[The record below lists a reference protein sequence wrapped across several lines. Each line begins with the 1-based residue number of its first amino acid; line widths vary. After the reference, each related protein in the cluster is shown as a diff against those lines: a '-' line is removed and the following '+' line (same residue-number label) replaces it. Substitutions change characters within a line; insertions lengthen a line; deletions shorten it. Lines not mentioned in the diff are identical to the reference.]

1 MKRKALKQL
10 FTPVVHERYFCTLDY
25 IINCLFYAEIIATSF
40 LLPSITFESALAQTE
55 MSMQKDGNNNN
66 LNNNTITYS
75 YNIYNNNNTQ
85 EAPTRLHNSSV
96 SYYDNTTGYLVYPEL
111 ANNTQQQQELMPAVI
126 MIHEWWGLN
135 EHIKNQAD
143 ILAKEGYVV
152 LAVDLYRGEVATDFN
167 RAMELTSS
175 VRNNSASAID
185 NLQSAVNYVK
195 SLEMVDGSKIA
206 SLGWCFGGDWSLQ
219 LALNSSENPLAA
231 TIVYYG
237 RPVTAETASLS
248 SISWPIL
255 GIFGDQ
261 DQAIP
266 VESVKQF
273 TSALNASGITNEIYL
288 YEGIGHTFANPSGD
302 NYAPKETAD
311 AWQKTIGFLRT
322 YL

>member
-1 MKRKALKQL
+1 MKSISSALTISL
-10 FTPVVHERYFCTLDY
+10 ITFFMLETTAV
-25 IINCLFYAEIIATSF
+25 SF
-40 LLPSITFESALAQTE
+40 LLPSITFEPALAQTE
-55 MSMQKDGNNNN
+55 ALTQEDENNSNN
-66 LNNNTITYS
+66 LDNNTIAYS
-75 YNIYNNNNTQ
+75 YNVYSNNNTQ
-85 EAPTRLHNSSV
+85 QPPTRLHNSSV

-111 ANNTQQQQELMPAVI
+111 ANNTQQQQQEPMPAVI

-152 LAVDLYRGEVATDFN
+152 LAVDLYRGEVAADSN

-195 SLEMVDGSKIA
+195 SLEMVDGSRIA

-237 RPVTAETASLS
+237 RPVTDTASLS

-273 TSALNASGITNEIYL
+273 TSALNASGVTNEIYL
-288 YEGIGHTFANPSGD
+288 YEGVGHAFANPSGD

>member
-1 MKRKALKQL
+1 MNSISGLPTISLITFIMLDMITASL
-10 FTPVVHERYFCTLDY
+10 F
-25 IINCLFYAEIIATSF
+25 LF
-40 LLPSITFESALAQTE
+40 PSITFESVLAQTE
-55 MSMQKDGNNNN
+55 ISIQEDGNNNN
-66 LNNNTITYS
+66 NLGNNTITYS
-75 YNIYNNNNTQ
+75 YNIYNNNNNTQ
-85 EAPTRLHNSSV
+85 EASTRLHNSSV
-96 SYYDNTTGYLVYPEL
+96 IYYDNTTTGYLVYPEL
-111 ANNTQQQQELMPAVI
+111 ADNTQQQEPMPAVI

-152 LAVDLYRGEVATDFN
+152 LAVDLYQGEVATTSD
-167 RAMELTSS
+167 RSRELSSS
-175 VRNNSASAID
+175 VRSNPASAIE

-195 SLEMVDGSKIA
+195 SLEMVDGNRIA

-231 TIVYYG
+231 TIIYYG
-237 RPVTAETASLS
+237 RPVTNTASLS
-248 SISWPIL
+248 SITWPIL

-273 TSALNASGITNEIYL
+273 ASALNASGVTNDIYL
-288 YEGIGHTFANPSGD
+288 YEGVGHAFANPSGD

-322 YL
+322 HL

>member
-1 MKRKALKQL
+1 MNGISATSLTVSLITL
-10 FTPVVHERYFCTLDY
+10 FMLEMT
-25 IINCLFYAEIIATSF
+25 AASF
-40 LLPSITFESALAQTE
+40 LLPSIIFEPALAQTE
-55 MSMQKDGNNNN
+55 MSIQENGNNN
-66 LNNNTITYS
+66 LSNNTITYS
-75 YNIYNNNNTQ
+75 YNIYSNNNTQ
-85 EAPTRLHNSSV
+85 EASTRLHNSSV
-96 SYYDNTTGYLVYPEL
+96 IYYDNTTGYLVYPEL
-111 ANNTQQQQELMPAVI
+111 ANNTQQQEPMPAVI
-126 MIHEWWGLN
+126 MIHEWLGLN

-143 ILAKEGYVV
+143 LLAKEGYVV
-152 LAVDLYRGEVATDFN
+152 LAVDLYRGEVATDSN
-167 RAMELTSS
+167 RAMALASS
-175 VRNNSASAID
+175 VRNNSTSAID

-195 SLEMVDGSKIA
+195 SLEMVDGSRIA

-231 TIVYYG
+231 TIIYYG
-237 RPVTAETASLS
+237 RPVTDTASLS

-261 DQAIP
+261 DQAIT

-273 TSALNASGITNEIYL
+273 ASALNASGITNDIYL
-288 YEGIGHTFANPSGD
+288 YEGVGHAFANPSLD

>member
-1 MKRKALKQL
+1 MLETTA
-10 FTPVVHERYFCTLDY
+10 V
-25 IINCLFYAEIIATSF
+25 SF
-40 LLPSITFESALAQTE
+40 LLPSITFEPALAQTE
-55 MSMQKDGNNNN
+55 ASTQEDENNSNNLGNN
-66 LNNNTITYS
+66 TVAYS
-75 YNIYNNNNTQ
+75 YNIYSNNNTQ

-111 ANNTQQQQELMPAVI
+111 DNNTQQQQQQQEPMPAVI

-152 LAVDLYRGEVATDFN
+152 LAVDLYRGEVAADSN
-167 RAMELTSS
+167 RARELTSS

-195 SLEMVDGSKIA
+195 SLEMVDGSRIA

-237 RPVTAETASLS
+237 RPVTDTASLS

-261 DQAIP
+261 DQAIS

-273 TSALNASGITNEIYL
+273 ASALNASGITNEIYL
-288 YEGIGHTFANPSGD
+288 YEGVGHAFANPSGD

-311 AWQKTIGFLRT
+311 AWQKTIGFLKQ

>member
-1 MKRKALKQL
+1 MKSISSALTISL
-10 FTPVVHERYFCTLDY
+10 ITFFMLETTAV
-25 IINCLFYAEIIATSF
+25 SF
-40 LLPSITFESALAQTE
+40 LLPSITFEPALAQTE
-55 MSMQKDGNNNN
+55 ASTQEDENNSNN
-66 LNNNTITYS
+66 LDNNTIAYS
-75 YNIYNNNNTQ
+75 YNIYSNNNTQ
-85 EAPTRLHNSSV
+85 QAPTRLHNSSV

-111 ANNTQQQQELMPAVI
+111 ANNTQQQQQQEPMPAVI

-143 ILAKEGYVV
+143 TLAKEGYVV
-152 LAVDLYRGEVATDFN
+152 LAVDLYRGEVAADSN

-195 SLEMVDGSKIA
+195 SLEMVDGSRIA

-237 RPVTAETASLS
+237 RPVTDTASLS

-273 TSALNASGITNEIYL
+273 TSALNASGVTNEIYL
-288 YEGIGHTFANPSGD
+288 YEGVGHAFANPSGD

>member
-1 MKRKALKQL
+1 MKSISSAL
-10 FTPVVHERYFCTLDY
+10 
-25 IINCLFYAEIIATSF
+25 IISLITFFMLGTTAVSF
-40 LLPSITFESALAQTE
+40 LLPSITFEPALAQTE
-55 MSMQKDGNNNN
+55 ASTQEDENNSNN
-66 LNNNTITYS
+66 LDNNTIAYS
-75 YNIYNNNNTQ
+75 YNIYSNNNTQ
-85 EAPTRLHNSSV
+85 QAPTRLHNSSV

-111 ANNTQQQQELMPAVI
+111 ANNTQQQQQQEPMPAVI

-152 LAVDLYRGEVATDFN
+152 LAVDLYRGEVAADSN

-195 SLEMVDGSKIA
+195 SLEMVDGSRIA

-237 RPVTAETASLS
+237 RPVTDTASLS

-273 TSALNASGITNEIYL
+273 TSALNASGVTNEIYL
-288 YEGIGHTFANPSGD
+288 YEGVGHAFANPSGD

>member
-1 MKRKALKQL
+1 MKHISSPLTPLLIAIFALGM
-10 FTPVVHERYFCTLDY
+10 TSS
-25 IINCLFYAEIIATSF
+25 SF
-40 LLPSITFESALAQTE
+40 LPTFSSGSAIGQT
-55 MSMQKDGNNNN
+55 QTPTQDGINNNGNTLGNNN
-66 LNNNTITYS
+66 TVAYS
-75 YNIYNNNNTQ
+75 FNIYNNSNSQ
-85 EAPTRLHNSSV
+85 ESQIRLQNSSV
-96 SYYDNTTGYLVYPEL
+96 NYYGNNNSTGYLVYPVL
-111 ANNTQQQQELMPAVI
+111 ANNTQQQLPAVI

-135 EHIKNQAD
+135 EYIKNQAD

-152 LAVDLYRGEVATDFN
+152 LAVDLYQGEVATTSD
-167 RAMELTSS
+167 RSRELSSS
-175 VRNNSASAID
+175 VRNNPAPAID

-195 SLEMVDGSKIA
+195 SLEIVDDSKVA

-231 TIVYYG
+231 TIIYYG
-237 RPVTAETASLS
+237 RPVTDIASLS

-273 TSALNASGITNEIYL
+273 ASALNASGITNEIYL
-288 YEGIGHTFANPSGD
+288 YEGVGHAFANPSGD

-311 AWQKTIGFLRT
+311 AWQKTIGFLGE

>member
-1 MKRKALKQL
+1 MKSISSALTISL
-10 FTPVVHERYFCTLDY
+10 ITFFMLETTAV
-25 IINCLFYAEIIATSF
+25 SF
-40 LLPSITFESALAQTE
+40 LLPSITFEPALAQTE
-55 MSMQKDGNNNN
+55 ASTQEDENNSNN
-66 LNNNTITYS
+66 LDNNTIAYS
-75 YNIYNNNNTQ
+75 YNIYSNNNTQ
-85 EAPTRLHNSSV
+85 QAPTRLHNSSV

-111 ANNTQQQQELMPAVI
+111 ANNTQQQQQQQQQQEPMPAVI
-126 MIHEWWGLN
+126 MIHEWLGLN

-152 LAVDLYRGEVATDFN
+152 LAVDLYRGEVAADSN

-195 SLEMVDGSKIA
+195 SLEMVDGSRIA

-237 RPVTAETASLS
+237 RPVTDTASLS

-273 TSALNASGITNEIYL
+273 TSALNASGVTNEIYL
-288 YEGIGHTFANPSGD
+288 YEGVGHAFANPSGD

>member
-1 MKRKALKQL
+1 MNGISA
-10 FTPVVHERYFCTLDY
+10 TPLTISLITFFMLEVT
-25 IINCLFYAEIIATSF
+25 AASF
-40 LLPSITFESALAQTE
+40 LLSSITFEPALAQTE
-55 MSMQKDGNNNN
+55 MSIQEDGNNN
-66 LNNNTITYS
+66 LGNNTITYS
-75 YNIYNNNNTQ
+75 YNIYSNNNTQ
-85 EAPTRLHNSSV
+85 EASTRLHNSSV
-96 SYYDNTTGYLVYPEL
+96 IYYDNTTGYLVYPEL
-111 ANNTQQQQELMPAVI
+111 ANNTQQQQQEPMPAVI
-126 MIHEWWGLN
+126 MIHEWFGLN
-135 EHIKNQAD
+135 EHIRNQAD

-152 LAVDLYRGEVATDFN
+152 LAVDLYRGEVAADSN
-167 RAMELTSS
+167 RAMELASS
-175 VRNNSASAID
+175 VRDDSASAID

-195 SLEMVDGSKIA
+195 SLEMVDGSRIA

-237 RPVTAETASLS
+237 RPVTDTTSLS

-273 TSALNASGITNEIYL
+273 ASALNASGITNDIYL
-288 YEGIGHTFANPSGD
+288 YEGVGHAFANPSGD

-311 AWQKTIGFLRT
+311 AWQKTIGFLKT

>member
-1 MKRKALKQL
+1 MKSISSALTISL
-10 FTPVVHERYFCTLDY
+10 ITFFMLETTAV
-25 IINCLFYAEIIATSF
+25 SF
-40 LLPSITFESALAQTE
+40 LLPSITFEPALAQTE
-55 MSMQKDGNNNN
+55 ASTQEDENNSNN
-66 LNNNTITYS
+66 LDNNTIAYS
-75 YNIYNNNNTQ
+75 YNIYNNNTQ
-85 EAPTRLHNSSV
+85 QAPTRLHNSSV

-111 ANNTQQQQELMPAVI
+111 ANNTQQQQEPMPAVI

-152 LAVDLYRGEVATDFN
+152 LAVDLYRGEVAADSN

-195 SLEMVDGSKIA
+195 SLEMVDGSRIA

-237 RPVTAETASLS
+237 RPVTDTASLS

-273 TSALNASGITNEIYL
+273 TSALNASGVTNEIYL
-288 YEGIGHTFANPSGD
+288 YEGVGHAFANPSGD

>member
-1 MKRKALKQL
+1 MNSISSLLTISLITFFMLETTA
-10 FTPVVHERYFCTLDY
+10 V
-25 IINCLFYAEIIATSF
+25 SF
-40 LLPSITFESALAQTE
+40 LLPSITFDPALAQTE
-55 MSMQKDGNNNN
+55 ASTQGDENNSNN
-66 LNNNTITYS
+66 LDNNTIAYS
-75 YNIYNNNNTQ
+75 YNIYRNNNTQ
-85 EAPTRLHNSSV
+85 QAPTRLHNSSV

-111 ANNTQQQQELMPAVI
+111 ANNTQQQQRQEPMPAVI

-152 LAVDLYRGEVATDFN
+152 LAVDLYRGEVAADSN

-195 SLEMVDGSKIA
+195 SLEMVDGSRIA

-237 RPVTAETASLS
+237 RPVTDTPSLS

-261 DQAIP
+261 DQAIT

-273 TSALNASGITNEIYL
+273 TSALNASGVTNEIYL
-288 YEGIGHTFANPSGD
+288 YEGVGHAFANPSGD

>member
-1 MKRKALKQL
+1 MLETTA
-10 FTPVVHERYFCTLDY
+10 V
-25 IINCLFYAEIIATSF
+25 SF
-40 LLPSITFESALAQTE
+40 LLPSITFDPALAQTE
-55 MSMQKDGNNNN
+55 ASTQGDENNSNN
-66 LNNNTITYS
+66 LDNNTIAYS
-75 YNIYNNNNTQ
+75 YNIYRNNNTQ
-85 EAPTRLHNSSV
+85 QAPTRLHNSSV

-111 ANNTQQQQELMPAVI
+111 ANNTQQQQRQEPMPAVI

-152 LAVDLYRGEVATDFN
+152 LAVDLYRGEVAADSN

-195 SLEMVDGSKIA
+195 SLEMVDGSRIA

-237 RPVTAETASLS
+237 RPVTDTPSLS

-261 DQAIP
+261 DRAIP

-273 TSALNASGITNEIYL
+273 TSALNASGVTNEIYL
-288 YEGIGHTFANPSGD
+288 YEGVGHAFANPSGD

>member
-1 MKRKALKQL
+1 MKSISSALTISL
-10 FTPVVHERYFCTLDY
+10 ITFFMLETTAV
-25 IINCLFYAEIIATSF
+25 SF
-40 LLPSITFESALAQTE
+40 LLPSITFEPALAQTE
-55 MSMQKDGNNNN
+55 ASTQEDENNSNN
-66 LNNNTITYS
+66 LDNNTIAYS
-75 YNIYNNNNTQ
+75 YNIYSNNNTQ
-85 EAPTRLHNSSV
+85 QAPTRLHNSSV

-111 ANNTQQQQELMPAVI
+111 ANNTQQQQEPMPAVI

-152 LAVDLYRGEVATDFN
+152 LAVDLYRGEVAADSN

-195 SLEMVDGSKIA
+195 SLEMVDGSRIA

-237 RPVTAETASLS
+237 RPVTDTASLS

-273 TSALNASGITNEIYL
+273 TSALNASGVTNEIYL
-288 YEGIGHTFANPSGD
+288 YKGVGHAFANPSGD

-311 AWQKTIGFLRT
+311 AWQKTIEFLRT

>member
-1 MKRKALKQL
+1 MLETTA
-10 FTPVVHERYFCTLDY
+10 V
-25 IINCLFYAEIIATSF
+25 SF
-40 LLPSITFESALAQTE
+40 LLPSITFEPALAQTE
-55 MSMQKDGNNNN
+55 ASTQEDENNSNN
-66 LNNNTITYS
+66 LDNNTIAYS
-75 YNIYNNNNTQ
+75 YNIYSNNNTQ
-85 EAPTRLHNSSV
+85 QAPTRLHNSSV

-111 ANNTQQQQELMPAVI
+111 ANNTQQQQQQQQEPMPAVI

-152 LAVDLYRGEVATDFN
+152 LAVDLYRGEVAADSN

-195 SLEMVDGSKIA
+195 SLEMVDGSRIA

-237 RPVTAETASLS
+237 RPVTDTASLS

-273 TSALNASGITNEIYL
+273 TSALNASGVTNEIYL
-288 YEGIGHTFANPSGD
+288 YEGVGHAFANPSGD

>member
-1 MKRKALKQL
+1 MKSISSLLTISLITFFMLETTA
-10 FTPVVHERYFCTLDY
+10 V
-25 IINCLFYAEIIATSF
+25 SF
-40 LLPSITFESALAQTE
+40 LLPSITFEPALAQTE
-55 MSMQKDGNNNN
+55 ASTQGDENNSNN
-66 LNNNTITYS
+66 LDNNTIAYS
-75 YNIYNNNNTQ
+75 YNIYRNNNTQ
-85 EAPTRLHNSSV
+85 QAPTRLHNSSV

-111 ANNTQQQQELMPAVI
+111 ANNTQQQQQQQQQEPMPAVI

-152 LAVDLYRGEVATDFN
+152 LAVDLYRGEVAADSN

-195 SLEMVDGSKIA
+195 SLEMVDGSRIA

-237 RPVTAETASLS
+237 RPVTDTASLS

-273 TSALNASGITNEIYL
+273 TSALNASGVTNEIYL
-288 YEGIGHTFANPSGD
+288 YEGVGHAFANPSGD

>member
-1 MKRKALKQL
+1 MLETTA
-10 FTPVVHERYFCTLDY
+10 V
-25 IINCLFYAEIIATSF
+25 SF
-40 LLPSITFESALAQTE
+40 LLPSITFEPALAQTE
-55 MSMQKDGNNNN
+55 ASTQEDENNSNN
-66 LNNNTITYS
+66 LDNNTIAYS
-75 YNIYNNNNTQ
+75 YNVYSNNNTQ
-85 EAPTRLHNSSV
+85 QAPTRLHNSSV

-111 ANNTQQQQELMPAVI
+111 ANNTQQQQQEPMPAVI

-152 LAVDLYRGEVATDFN
+152 LAVDLYRGEVAADSN

-195 SLEMVDGSKIA
+195 SLEMVDGSRIA

-237 RPVTAETASLS
+237 RPVTDTASLS

-273 TSALNASGITNEIYL
+273 TSALNASGVTNEIYL
-288 YEGIGHTFANPSGD
+288 YEGVGHAFANPSGD

>member
-1 MKRKALKQL
+1 MKSISSALTISL
-10 FTPVVHERYFCTLDY
+10 ITFFMLETTAV
-25 IINCLFYAEIIATSF
+25 SF
-40 LLPSITFESALAQTE
+40 LLPSITFEPALAQTE
-55 MSMQKDGNNNN
+55 ASTQEDENNSNN
-66 LNNNTITYS
+66 LDNNTIAYS
-75 YNIYNNNNTQ
+75 YNIYSNNNTQ
-85 EAPTRLHNSSV
+85 QAPTRLHNSSV

-111 ANNTQQQQELMPAVI
+111 ANNTQQQQQQQEPMPAVI
-126 MIHEWWGLN
+126 MIHEWLGLN

-152 LAVDLYRGEVATDFN
+152 LAVDLYRGEVAADSN

-195 SLEMVDGSKIA
+195 SLEMVDGSRIA

-237 RPVTAETASLS
+237 RPVTDTASLS

-273 TSALNASGITNEIYL
+273 TSALNASGVTNEIYL
-288 YEGIGHTFANPSGD
+288 YEGVGHAFANPSGD

>member
-1 MKRKALKQL
+1 MNGISA
-10 FTPVVHERYFCTLDY
+10 TPLTISLITFFMLEM
-25 IINCLFYAEIIATSF
+25 IAASF
-40 LLPSITFESALAQTE
+40 LLPSITFEPALAQTE
-55 MSMQKDGNNNN
+55 MSIQENGNNN
-66 LNNNTITYS
+66 LSNNTITYS
-75 YNIYNNNNTQ
+75 YNIYSNNNTQ
-85 EAPTRLHNSSV
+85 EASTRLHNSSV
-96 SYYDNTTGYLVYPEL
+96 IYYDNTTGYLVYPEL
-111 ANNTQQQQELMPAVI
+111 ANNTQQQEPMPAVI

-143 ILAKEGYVV
+143 LLAKEGYVV
-152 LAVDLYRGEVATDFN
+152 LAVDLYRGEVATDSN
-167 RAMELTSS
+167 RAMALASS
-175 VRNNSASAID
+175 VRNNSTSAID

-195 SLEMVDGSKIA
+195 SLEMVDGSRIA

-231 TIVYYG
+231 TIIYYG
-237 RPVTAETASLS
+237 RPVTDTASLS

-261 DQAIP
+261 DQAIT

-273 TSALNASGITNEIYL
+273 ASALNASGITNDIYL
-288 YEGIGHTFANPSGD
+288 YEGVGHAFANPSLD

>member
-1 MKRKALKQL
+1 MLETTA
-10 FTPVVHERYFCTLDY
+10 V
-25 IINCLFYAEIIATSF
+25 SF
-40 LLPSITFESALAQTE
+40 LLPSITFEPALAQTE
-55 MSMQKDGNNNN
+55 ASTQEDENNSNN
-66 LNNNTITYS
+66 LDNNTIAYS
-75 YNIYNNNNTQ
+75 YNIYSNNNTQ
-85 EAPTRLHNSSV
+85 QAPTRLHNSSV

-111 ANNTQQQQELMPAVI
+111 ANNTQQQQQQQEPMPAVI

-152 LAVDLYRGEVATDFN
+152 LAVDLYRGEVAADSN

-195 SLEMVDGSKIA
+195 SLEMVDGSRIA

-237 RPVTAETASLS
+237 RPVTDTASLS

-273 TSALNASGITNEIYL
+273 TSALNASGVTNEIYL
-288 YEGIGHTFANPSGD
+288 YEGVGHAFANPSGD

-311 AWQKTIGFLRT
+311 AWQKTIGFLRA

>member
-1 MKRKALKQL
+1 MNSISSLLTISLITFFMLETTA
-10 FTPVVHERYFCTLDY
+10 V
-25 IINCLFYAEIIATSF
+25 SF
-40 LLPSITFESALAQTE
+40 LLPSITFEPALAQTE
-55 MSMQKDGNNNN
+55 ASTQGDENNSNN
-66 LNNNTITYS
+66 LDNNTIAYS
-75 YNIYNNNNTQ
+75 YNIYRNNNTQ
-85 EAPTRLHNSSV
+85 QAPTRLHNSSV

-111 ANNTQQQQELMPAVI
+111 ANNTQQQQRQEPMPAVI

-152 LAVDLYRGEVATDFN
+152 LAVDLYQGEVATTSD
-167 RAMELTSS
+167 RSRELSSS
-175 VRNNSASAID
+175 VRNNPASAID

-195 SLEMVDGSKIA
+195 SLEMVDDTKIA

-219 LALNSSENPLAA
+219 LALNSSQNPLAA
-231 TIVYYG
+231 TTIYYG
-237 RPVTAETASLS
+237 RPVTDTTSLS
-248 SISWPIL
+248 SITWPVL

-273 TSALNASGITNEIYL
+273 ASALNASGITNEIYL
-288 YEGIGHTFANPSGD
+288 YEGVGHAFANPSGD
-302 NYAPKETAD
+302 NYAPKETTD

>member
-1 MKRKALKQL
+1 MNGIFVPLTISLITFFVLGMEA
-10 FTPVVHERYFCTLDY
+10 
-25 IINCLFYAEIIATSF
+25 ASSS
-40 LLPSITFESALAQTE
+40 LLPSINFQSAFAQTDTP
-55 MSMQKDGNNNN
+55 MSEDGSNNNN
-66 LNNNTITYS
+66 INNNSIAYS
-75 YNIYNNNNTQ
+75 YNIYKNNNNTQ
-85 EAPTRLHNSSV
+85 EVPIRLHNSSV
-96 SYYDNTTGYLVYPEL
+96 NYYDNTTGYLVYPEL
-111 ANNTQQQQELMPAVI
+111 ANNTQQQQEPMPAVI

-143 ILAKEGYVV
+143 LLAKEGYVV
-152 LAVDLYRGEVATDFN
+152 LAVDLYRGEVATDSN
-167 RAMELTSS
+167 RAMALASS
-175 VRNNSASAID
+175 VRNNSTSAID

-195 SLEMVDGSKIA
+195 SLEMVDGSRIA

-231 TIVYYG
+231 TIIYYG
-237 RPVTAETASLS
+237 RPVTDTASLS

-261 DQAIP
+261 DQAIT

-273 TSALNASGITNEIYL
+273 ASALNASGITNDIYL
-288 YEGIGHTFANPSGD
+288 YEGVGHAFANPSLD

>member
-1 MKRKALKQL
+1 MLETTA
-10 FTPVVHERYFCTLDY
+10 V
-25 IINCLFYAEIIATSF
+25 SF
-40 LLPSITFESALAQTE
+40 LLPSITFEPALAQTE
-55 MSMQKDGNNNN
+55 ASTQGDENNSNN
-66 LNNNTITYS
+66 LDNNTIAYS
-75 YNIYNNNNTQ
+75 YNIYRNNNTQ
-85 EAPTRLHNSSV
+85 QAPTRLHNSSV

-111 ANNTQQQQELMPAVI
+111 ANNTQQQQQQEPMPAVI

-152 LAVDLYRGEVATDFN
+152 LAVDLYRGEVAADSN

-195 SLEMVDGSKIA
+195 SLEMVDGSRIA

-237 RPVTAETASLS
+237 RPVTDTASLS

-273 TSALNASGITNEIYL
+273 TSALNASGVTNEIYL
-288 YEGIGHTFANPSGD
+288 YEGVGHAFANPSGD

>member
-1 MKRKALKQL
+1 MKSISSLLTISLITFFMLETTA
-10 FTPVVHERYFCTLDY
+10 V
-25 IINCLFYAEIIATSF
+25 SF
-40 LLPSITFESALAQTE
+40 LLPSITFEPALAQTE
-55 MSMQKDGNNNN
+55 ASTQGDENNSNN
-66 LNNNTITYS
+66 LDNNTIAYS
-75 YNIYNNNNTQ
+75 YNIYRNNNTQ
-85 EAPTRLHNSSV
+85 QAPTRLHNSSV

-111 ANNTQQQQELMPAVI
+111 ANNTQQQQQQQQQQEPMPAVI

-152 LAVDLYRGEVATDFN
+152 LAVDLYRGEVAADSN

-195 SLEMVDGSKIA
+195 SLEMVDGSRIA
-206 SLGWCFGGDWSLQ
+206 SLGWCCGGDWSLQ

-237 RPVTAETASLS
+237 RPVTDTASLS

-266 VESVKQF
+266 VESVKEF
-273 TSALNASGITNEIYL
+273 TSALNASGVTNEIYL
-288 YEGIGHTFANPSGD
+288 YEGVGHAFANPSGD